1 MDESLREEQQQHI
14 NPQAGYIVYRQEY
27 SGRRTLKYIHTR
39 WYSK

>member
-27 SGRRTLKYIHTR
+27 SALRTLEYIR
-39 WYSK
+39 MR